1 MENISNMSREDQL
14 KYGNGILV
22 RENGVCKCSSG
33 DLMEELGQGK
43 IAQDLG
49 SSTISNKNKLTVRVH
64 DIGKPDF
71 ELIAEISP
79 PFFSY
84 ITLVKL
90 SPSGR
95 LLLVGNE
102 YSQFFHVYQL
112 FPQTGRRFNEKSC
125 FCKHLQARLRFI
137 LMRGKFSSAKITDC

>member
-1 MENISNMSREDQL
+1 M
-14 KYGNGILV
+14 
-22 RENGVCKCSSG
+22 
-33 DLMEELGQGK
+33 
-43 IAQDLG
+43 
-49 SSTISNKNKLTVRVH
+49 H

-112 FPQTGRRFNEKSC
+112 FPKTGRRFNEKSC

>member
-1 MENISNMSREDQL
+1 M
-14 KYGNGILV
+14 
-22 RENGVCKCSSG
+22 
-33 DLMEELGQGK
+33 
-43 IAQDLG
+43 G
-49 SSTISNKNKLTVRVH
+49 SSTISNKNRLTVRVH

-71 ELIAEISP
+71 EQVAEISP

-102 YSQFFHVYQL
+102 YS
-112 FPQTGRRFNEKSC
+112 
-125 FCKHLQARLRFI
+125 
-137 LMRGKFSSAKITDC
+137 

>member
-1 MENISNMSREDQL
+1 M
-14 KYGNGILV
+14 
-22 RENGVCKCSSG
+22 
-33 DLMEELGQGK
+33 
-43 IAQDLG
+43 G
-49 SSTISNKNKLTVRVH
+49 SSTISNKNRLTVRVH

-71 ELIAEISP
+71 EQIAEISP

-102 YSQFFHVYQL
+102 YS
-112 FPQTGRRFNEKSC
+112 
-125 FCKHLQARLRFI
+125 
-137 LMRGKFSSAKITDC
+137 

>member
-1 MENISNMSREDQL
+1 MENIANMSLEDQQ
-14 KYGNGILV
+14 KYSQGILV
-22 RENGVCKCSSG
+22 RENSSCKCAIGESFDEPGHSG
-33 DLMEELGQGK
+33 G
-43 IAQDLG
+43 AQDLG
-49 SSTISNKNKLTVRVH
+49 GSTISNKNKLTVRVH
-64 DIGKPDF
+64 DISKPDF

-79 PFFSY
+79 PFFNF

-112 FPQTGRRFNEKSC
+112 FPQSGRRFNSKRC
-125 FCKHLQARLRFI
+125 FCGQL
-137 LMRGKFSSAKITDC
+137 